1 MKALLALLIWAAPAV
16 AAPTLLRPAQVWDGS
31 AMHPG
36 WAVLID
42 GDKIVAAGPTVAAPG
57 DAQVIELAGATL
69 MPGMIEGHAHL
80 FLHPYNETSWND
92 QVLHEPLALRTVRA
106 TNAARVTL
114 QAGFT
119 TVRDLGTEGAG
130 YADVGLKAA
139 IDQGLT
145 PGPRMLVATRALV
158 ATGSYGPKGFDP
170 GVEVP
175 QGAEEADG
183 TALVVAARRQIGR
196 GADVVKLYADYRWQ
210 PGEPNRPTFSQAEMA
225 AVVAA
230 AHDAGRKVAA
240 HAYSAEAMRR
250 ATLAGVDSIE
260 HGGGGTPEVFKLMAA
275 HQVTFC
281 PTLAASD
288 AVARNRGWNGAEPA
302 PEAVRD
308 ARAALVKARAAGVV
322 ICVGGDVGVFAHGS
336 NAREVELLVAAGM
349 PATEALHAVTAGNA
363 DSFGVGDKVGRISPG
378 LLADI
383 VVVDGDP
390 LADVAVLRKVRL
402 VIKGGATVGR

>member
-1 MKALLALLIWAAPAV
+1 MKALLALLVLAVPAV

-31 AMHPG
+31 VMHAG

-42 GDKIVAAGPTVAAPG
+42 GDKIVAAGPALTAPA
-57 DAQVIELAGATL
+57 DAIILELPGTTL
-69 MPGMIEGHAHL
+69 LPGMVEGHAHL

-92 QVLHEPLALRTVRA
+92 QLLHEPLALRTVRA

-130 YADVGLKAA
+130 YADVGLKSA

-145 PGPRMLVATRALV
+145 PGPRLLVATRALV

-170 GVEVP
+170 GVDVP

-183 TALVVAARRQIGR
+183 AALVVAARRQIGR

-260 HGGGGTPEVFKLMAA
+260 HGGGGTPEVFKLMAT
-275 HQVTFC
+275 HRVTFC

-288 AVARNRGWNGAEPA
+288 AVARYHGWNGSEPA
-302 PEAVRD
+302 PDAVRE
-308 ARAALVKARAAGVV
+308 ARAALVAARAAGVI
-322 ICVGGDVGVFAHGS
+322 ICVGGDVGVFAHGT

-349 PATEALHAVTAGNA
+349 PARDALHSLTAGNA
-363 DSFGVGDKVGRISPG
+363 ESFGVGDKVGRIAPG
-378 LLADI
+378 LLADL

-390 LADVAVLRKVRL
+390 IADVAALRRVKM
-402 VIKGGATVGR
+402 VIKGGVTVAR